1 MILLKILNFFVSFVK
16 NDWNAGNLLLK
27 FPWVVS
33 PGNNIFRL
41 LWESDF
47 QNQAHASGIFSDS
60 GPVLAYYTNF
70 VRTPFWGHQLVT

>member
-1 MILLKILNFFVSFVK
+1 MILQKIFNSYVSFVK
-16 NDWNAGNLLLK
+16 ITEMLAICYWSFHGLLVLAITIY
-27 FPWVVS
+27 
-33 PGNNIFRL
+33 N

-60 GPVLAYYTNF
+60 GPVLAYYTTF